1 MKRIATLLSAPAL
14 ICAALVAVPQAAS
27 AHAQFAAK
35 STTCR
40 TALDNI
46 PAGKRLAFNAQ
57 ADCSARTSA
66 VTYRSHDTAAALA
79 AGCSVQQHPKAAGKV
94 GVEMPMIHCPAG
106 AAPAGAAYTH

>member
-14 ICAALVAVPQAAS
+14 ICAALIAAPQAAV
-27 AHAQFAAK
+27 AHSQTGAK
-35 STTCR
+35 ATTCR

-57 ADCSARTSA
+57 ADCSARVSA

-79 AGCSVQQHPKAAGKV
+79 AGCSVQHHPKAAGKV
-94 GVEMPMIHCPAG
+94 GPEMAIIHCPAG
-106 AAPAGAAYTH
+106 AAPTGAAYTH

>member
-14 ICAALVAVPQAAS
+14 ICAALVAAPQAAT
-27 AHAQFAAK
+27 AHTAADAK
-35 STTCR
+35 PGTCR

-57 ADCSARTSA
+57 ADCGARATSA
-66 VTYRSHDTAAALA
+66 TYRSHDTASALA
-79 AGCSVQQHPKAAGKV
+79 AGCSVTPHPKAAGKV
-94 GVEMPMIHCPAG
+94 GAEMAVVHCPAG